1 MVVPNW
7 QEKIEKTKVTQ
18 TLAFIRVECTLDISI
33 FVQLNRDKDKKISYY
48 PNLRWKHLADSFH
61 QQGFLA
67 TRENYLKEVQKL
79 FAILTTNP
87 HGKKVK

>member
-33 FVQLNRDKDKKISYY
+33 FGQLNRDKDKKISYY
-48 PNLRWKHLADSFH
+48 PNLR
-61 QQGFLA
+61 
-67 TRENYLKEVQKL
+67 
-79 FAILTTNP
+79 
-87 HGKKVK
+87 

>member
-1 MVVPNW
+1 M
-7 QEKIEKTKVTQ
+7 
-18 TLAFIRVECTLDISI
+18 LDIRVRQGKNISI
-33 FVQLNRDKDKKISYY
+33 FGQLNRDKDKKISYY